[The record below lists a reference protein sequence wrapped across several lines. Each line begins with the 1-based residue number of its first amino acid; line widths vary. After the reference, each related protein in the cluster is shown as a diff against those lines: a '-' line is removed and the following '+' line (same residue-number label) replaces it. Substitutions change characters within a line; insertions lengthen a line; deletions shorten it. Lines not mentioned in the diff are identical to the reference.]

1 MRRPDG
7 PVAGNGTAPF
17 LNGVLSAKT
26 GYLVAAVTACS
37 ILICQCVGL
46 AIGFLLGVPDLR
58 FLLSIGFIEPLLAT
72 PPAVFAYC
80 LLRDE
85 LIKGQEEVRK
95 TNLELQETLKNIREL
110 GELLPMC
117 TSCKRIKVGEKELA
131 RLENYITQHSKAFFS
146 HGICS
151 DCLKKFYPEFAD

>member
-1 MRRPDG
+1 MTGPDNPG
-7 PVAGNGTAPF
+7 SGNGASPF

-26 GYLVAAVTACS
+26 GYLVVAVTACS

-46 AIGFLLGVPDLR
+46 AIDFFLWVPDLR
-58 FLLSIGFIEPLLAT
+58 FLLSIGFIEPLFAT
-72 PPAVFAYC
+72 PPAAFAYC

-85 LIKGQEEVRK
+85 LIKGQEEIRK

-131 RLENYITQHSKAFFS
+131 KLEIYITQHSKAFFS

-151 DCLKKFYPEFAD
+151 DCLKKFYPEYAD